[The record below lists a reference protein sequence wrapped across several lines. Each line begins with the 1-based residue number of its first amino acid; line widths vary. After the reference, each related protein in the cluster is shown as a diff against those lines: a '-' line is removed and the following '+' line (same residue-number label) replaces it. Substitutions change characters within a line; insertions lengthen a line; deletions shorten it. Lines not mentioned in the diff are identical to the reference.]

1 MFFQGRIDDEQ
12 QAASLLSII
21 RKDLSYMSE
30 LGNGLTRIFLAGVG
44 ALAVTAEKS
53 KEVVDELV
61 KKGELT
67 VEQGKV
73 LNEELKRDA
82 AAKVKEAVANLQ
94 PPESVEKIMSR
105 VDHMTPEERA
115 ALKAKLEEADRKA
128 AEAKC
133 EEAAPG
139 ADATNS
145 EQA

>member
-1 MFFQGRIDDEQ
+1 
-12 QAASLLSII
+12 
-21 RKDLSYMSE
+21 MSE

-53 KEVVDELV
+53 KEAVDELV